1 MGVDRRLTLTY
12 AVTNIL
18 FMACGAV
25 TIAISLLWNMQ
36 AINSPS
42 FFHCLTM
49 LTLAT
54 GDIEQNIVFL
64 MTPNMFGLVAGI
76 ITVIAGISSLPRM
89 SHLYLLM
96 TALVLPSSRD
106 MLYVHSWLAI
116 IASTVLLVLGLIIWA
131 LTLEEKANIFAA
143 YSQQSVQHSDAIFAL
158 QEKVSLLRIGL
169 TCSSTVVGSSIV
181 RLRHS

>member
-12 AVTNIL
+12 AFTNLL

-25 TIAISLLWNMQ
+25 TIAISVVWNMQ

-42 FFHCLTM
+42 IFHCLAM

-96 TALVLPSSRD
+96 TALVMPTSRS
-106 MLYVHSWLAI
+106 MLYVHSWLVV
-116 IASTVLLVLGLIIWA
+116 IASIVLLVLGLIIWT
-131 LTLEEKANIFAA
+131 LTLQEKANIFAA
-143 YSQQSVQHSDAIFAL
+143 YSQQSAQHSDAIFAL

-169 TCSSTVVGSSIV
+169 TCSSTAVDSSTV
-181 RLRHS
+181 RLRRS